1 MEGQDAR
8 SHGVYKRKGL
18 SDEGDLP
25 KKKKKM
31 KYRTKNKN
39 MERKKGNSI
48 PFYVRTAC
56 SGKLVISLVYT

>member
-1 MEGQDAR
+1 MQEAMEYINERDSQM
-8 SHGVYKRKGL
+8 KGIYQ
-18 SDEGDLP
+18 
-25 KKKKKM
+25 KKKKM